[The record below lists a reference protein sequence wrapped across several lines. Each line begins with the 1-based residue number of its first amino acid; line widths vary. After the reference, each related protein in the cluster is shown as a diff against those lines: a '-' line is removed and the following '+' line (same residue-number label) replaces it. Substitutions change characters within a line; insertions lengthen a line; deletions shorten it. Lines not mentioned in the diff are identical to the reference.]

1 MSKEVVEIPI
11 DKIFPSPFQ
20 PRKNFDFKKIESLAQ
35 SIKNL
40 GIIQPV
46 VVRRKGNAFELV
58 AGERRL
64 EALKLIKSKTA
75 PAIIKNLSDIEAFKI
90 TLTENIQREELT
102 PIEIANAMKKMK
114 SEFNLTDKKIGE
126 MLGMSRSQIT
136 NYLRILKL
144 PVEVRKAIENGDIS
158 FGHAKSLLS
167 IPESEI
173 MNVFRKIVQK
183 NLSVRDTERIAR
195 KEKEIF
201 QIEEILT
208 KSLGTKVNI
217 IGNRNKGKI
226 QISYFS
232 EDELINIIR
241 RLKK

>member
-11 DKIFPSPFQ
+11 EKIFPSPFQ
-20 PRKNFDFKKIESLAQ
+20 PMKNFDFKKIELLAK

-46 VVRRKGNAFELV
+46 VVRRKGNVFELV
-58 AGERRL
+58 AWERRL

-102 PIEIANAMKKMK
+102 PIEIANAIKKMK

-126 MLGMSRSQIT
+126 MLGISRSQIT

-241 RLKK
+241 RLKN